1 MKTTLALQ
9 STNRFANRLKLLREQ
24 RRQGKIVGSTKR
36 RQALTKEQRNLILSK
51 TGGRCHICGGKI
63 KKGENWQAD
72 HVLAHA
78 HGGKHSIENY
88 LAAHSIC
95 NNYRWHYGSEE
106 FQWIMKL
113 GVWIRTLIESRDN
126 LAMALAER
134 FIKHERHRI
143 TRQKSNSV
151 KSIVKSTMEK

>member
-24 RRQGKIVGSTKR
+24 RQQGKVPDSTKK
-36 RQALTKEQRNLILSK
+36 RQSLTKEQRNLILSK

-63 KKGENWQAD
+63 KNNENWQAD

-78 HGGKHSIENY
+78 HGGGNSIENY
-88 LAAHSIC
+88 LAAHAIC

-106 FQWIMKL
+106 FKWIMKL
-113 GVWIRTLIESRDN
+113 GVWIRTLIEKRDN

-143 TRQKSNSV
+143 TRQKV
-151 KSIVKSTMEK
+151 VQ

>member
-24 RRQGKIVGSTKR
+24 RRQGKIAGSTNR
-36 RQALTKEQRNLILSK
+36 RQGLTKEQRNLILSK

-78 HGGKHSIENY
+78 HGGEHSVENY
-88 LAAHSIC
+88 LAAHAIC
-95 NNYRWHYGSEE
+95 NNYRWHYGPEE
-106 FQWIMKL
+106 FQWILKL
-113 GVWIRTLIESRDN
+113 GVWTRTLIEKRDN
-126 LAMALAER
+126 LAMSLAER

-143 TRQKSNSV
+143 TRQKNNSE
-151 KSIVKSTMEK
+151 KSFAEPAFEE

>member
-24 RRQGKIVGSTKR
+24 RQHGKITGAIKKR
-36 RQALTKEQRNLILSK
+36 HSLTKEQRNVILSK

-113 GVWIRTLIESRDN
+113 GVWIRTLIEKRRSP
-126 LAMALAER
+126 LEC
-134 FIKHERHRI
+134 
-143 TRQKSNSV
+143 
-151 KSIVKSTMEK
+151 

>member
-9 STNRFANRLKLLREQ
+9 SVNRFANRLKLLREQ
-24 RRQGKIVGSTKR
+24 RRQGKLVGSTSR
-36 RQALTKEQRNLILSK
+36 RQTLTKEQRKLILSK
-51 TGGRCHICGGKI
+51 TGGRCHICGGII
-63 KKGENWQAD
+63 KKGEKWQAD

-78 HGGKHSIENY
+78 YGGEHSIENY

-95 NNYRWHYGSEE
+95 NHCRWHYGSEE

-126 LAMALAER
+126 LAMTLAER

-143 TRQKSNSV
+143 TRQKSISV
-151 KSIVKSTMEK
+151 KSVVKSTMEE

>member
-9 STNRFANRLKLLREQ
+9 STRRFANRLKRLHELR
-24 RRQGKIVGSTKR
+24 RKSKTPISTRKRQSLSK
-36 RQALTKEQRNLILSK
+36 AQRNLILSK

-63 KKGENWQAD
+63 KKVENWQAD
-72 HVLAHA
+72 HVFAHS
-78 HGGKHSIENY
+78 HGGEHSIENY

-95 NNYRWHYGSEE
+95 NHYRRNYGSEE

-113 GVWIRTLIESRDN
+113 GIWIRTLIEREDN

-134 FIKHERHRI
+134 FIKHERQRI
-143 TRQKSNSV
+143 ARQKSNSV
-151 KSIVKSTMEK
+151 

>member
-9 STNRFANRLKLLREQ
+9 STHRFANRLKLLREQ
-24 RRQGKIVGSTKR
+24 RRQGKIAGSTKR
-36 RQALTKEQRNLILSK
+36 RQALTNEQRDLILSK

-63 KKGENWQAD
+63 KNGEKWQAD

-78 HGGKHSIENY
+78 YGGEHSIENY

-95 NNYRWHYGSEE
+95 NHCRWHYGAEE
-106 FQWIMKL
+106 FRWIMKL
-113 GVWIRTLIESRDN
+113 GIWLRTLIESRDN

-134 FIKHERHRI
+134 FIRHERHRI

-151 KSIVKSTMEK
+151 NSVVKLTMQK

>member
-9 STNRFANRLKLLREQ
+9 STNRFSNRLKLLRKQ
-24 RRQGKIVGSTKR
+24 RQQGKIAGSTNR

-63 KKGENWQAD
+63 KKGESWQAD

-78 HGGKHSIENY
+78 HGGEHSVENY
-88 LAAHSIC
+88 LAAHAIC

-113 GVWIRTLIESRDN
+113 GVWIRTLIEKRDN
-126 LAMALAER
+126 LAMSLAER
-134 FIKHERHRI
+134 FIIYERHRI
-143 TRQKSNSV
+143 TRQKINR
-151 KSIVKSTMEK
+151 

>member
-1 MKTTLALQ
+1 MKTILALQ
-9 STNRFANRLKLLREQ
+9 NTNRFSKRLKFLREQ
-24 RRQGKIVGSTKR
+24 RRKGQNSDSTKR
-36 RQALTKEQRNLILSK
+36 RQSLTKDQRNLILSK

-63 KKGENWQAD
+63 KKVENWQAD
-72 HVLAHA
+72 HVLAYA
-78 HGGKHSIENY
+78 HGGEHSVENY
-88 LAAHSIC
+88 LAAHAIC

-113 GVWIRTLIESRDN
+113 GVWLRTLIENRDN

-151 KSIVKSTMEK
+151 KTIVKSTPNE

>member
-24 RRQGKIVGSTKR
+24 RRQGKIAGSTNT

-113 GVWIRTLIESRDN
+113 GVWIRTLIEKRDN
-126 LAMALAER
+126 LAMTLAER
-134 FIKHERHRI
+134 FIKYEQHRI
-143 TRQKSNSV
+143 TRQKTNSV
-151 KSIVKSTMEK
+151 RSAVKSTMEK

>member
-24 RRQGKIVGSTKR
+24 RRHGKMAGSTRR

-63 KKGENWQAD
+63 KNGEKWQAD

-78 HGGKHSIENY
+78 HGGEHSIDNY

-95 NNYRWHYGSEE
+95 NHCRWHYGSEE

-113 GVWIRTLIESRDN
+113 GVWIRTLIESGDN
-126 LAMALAER
+126 LAMTLAER

-151 KSIVKSTMEK
+151 KTTTEFTLEK